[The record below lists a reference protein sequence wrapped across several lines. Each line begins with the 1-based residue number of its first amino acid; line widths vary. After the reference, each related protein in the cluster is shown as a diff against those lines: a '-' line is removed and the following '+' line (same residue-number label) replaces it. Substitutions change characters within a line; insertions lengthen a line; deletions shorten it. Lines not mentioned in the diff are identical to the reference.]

1 MTGTDLLERRAERGV
16 PRGPAIVWADAQNVD
31 VGEKRDRRANY
42 RVSAWFAIVA
52 LSFFAAT
59 QIWDGE
65 PQARSVEI
73 DPNNPALLNPSEP
86 LPTPILLDGFRLTSS
101 VRPANPDFDS
111 DDIFGEGP
119 SVDEDVRRFFPRVE
133 TTVFG
138 DPDRPFENPI
148 LAVESPVDRSF
159 VAINAANAGPEQL
172 LGLTRQVEVAAPSLN
187 LNPRR
192 FEVTLPPETGLDE
205 IAQVS
210 ESGLERTD
218 FAWTFIHETGTDGEI
233 ILTARTAAD
242 IETLTVWSDIAPQ
255 LAVVERREL
264 DGTAEVFLE
273 ESDSVTTLIEV
284 LGQPA
289 IHVTSTGLSPF
300 VVWQNEGFVYSLTVR
315 SENEFQGTL
324 PIEQVIDEL
333 LVVERSEWIQT
344 VAGVDLDPTESSRLR
359 TVLLETPLVWF
370 VVGLVGWLIGL
381 RRRKTADI

>member
-42 RVSAWFAIVA
+42 RVLAWFAIVA

-148 LAVESPVDRSF
+148 LAVESPVDRPF
-159 VAINAANAGPEQL
+159 VTINAANAGPEQL

-187 LNPRR
+187 LNPPR
-192 FEVTLPPETGLDE
+192 FEATLPPETGLDE
-205 IAQVS
+205 IAQFS
-210 ESGLERTD
+210 ETGLERTD
-218 FAWTFIHETGTDGEI
+218 FAWTFIYDTSTETDEEI
-233 ILTARTAAD
+233 ILTARTASD
-242 IETLTVWSDIAPQ
+242 IEALTVWSDIAPQ
-255 LAVVERREL
+255 LAIVERREL
-264 DGTAEVFLE
+264 DGTADVFLE

-289 IHVTSTGLSPF
+289 IHVTSTNLSPF

-315 SENEFQGTL
+315 SENEL
-324 PIEQVIDEL
+324 EQVIDDL

-370 VVGLVGWLIGL
+370 AVGLVGWLIGL
-381 RRRKTADI
+381 RRRKTADN